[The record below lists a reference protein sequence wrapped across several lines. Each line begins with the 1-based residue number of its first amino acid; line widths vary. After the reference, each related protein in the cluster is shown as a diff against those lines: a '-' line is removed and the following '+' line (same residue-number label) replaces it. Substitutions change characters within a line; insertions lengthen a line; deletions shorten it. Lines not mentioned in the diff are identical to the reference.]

1 MVREAF
7 GFSSKE
13 KLLLDERLYVKSWKS
28 NPDKTEEEE
37 EKEEDEVEV
46 EEVTVE
52 ELAGL
57 VEESNLQGR
66 DLRNI
71 VRAEEELNQCDGF
84 QRLLPRPE
92 GLRFLRYL
100 GRCAF
105 DRQPCH
111 LFKIFLCCCQHPN
124 ANKLSWAIK

>member
-1 MVREAF
+1 M
-7 GFSSKE
+7 SKTGPTLTE
-13 KLLLDERLYVKSWKS
+13 KI
-28 NPDKTEEEE
+28 EE
-37 EKEEDEVEV
+37 EKDREE
-46 EEVTVE
+46 VE

-57 VEESNLQGR
+57 VEESNLHGR

-105 DRQPCH
+105 DRRPCH
-111 LFKIFLCCCQHPN
+111 L
-124 ANKLSWAIK
+124 ANIQTQIS

>member
-1 MVREAF
+1 MREAF
-7 GFSSKE
+7 GFSTKE

-37 EKEEDEVEV
+37 EKEEKEV
-46 EEVTVE
+46 EVTVE

-57 VEESNLQGR
+57 VEESNLHGR

-100 GRCAF
+100 GRWAF
-105 DRQPCH
+105 DR
-111 LFKIFLCCCQHPN
+111 FFLY
-124 ANKLSWAIK
+124 

>member
-1 MVREAF
+1 MREAF
-7 GFSSKE
+7 GFSTKE
-13 KLLLDERLYVKSWKS
+13 KLLLDERLYAKSWMS

-37 EKEEDEVEV
+37 EKEEKEV
-46 EEVTVE
+46 EVTVE

-57 VEESNLQGR
+57 VEESNLHGR

-105 DRQPCH
+105 DRRPCH
-111 LFKIFLCCCQHPN
+111 LFKIFLYCCKHPN
-124 ANKLSWAIK
+124 ANKLSWAIN

>member
-1 MVREAF
+1 MREAF
-7 GFSSKE
+7 GFSAKE
-13 KLLLDERLYVKSWKS
+13 KLLLDERLYIKSWKS
-28 NPDKTEEEE
+28 NPDKTEEEQ

-46 EEVTVE
+46 EVTVE

-84 QRLLPRPE
+84 QRLLPRSE

-100 GRCAF
+100 GRWVF
-105 DRQPCH
+105 DRRPCH
-111 LFKIFLCCCQHPN
+111 LFVFVLLQTSKR
-124 ANKLSWAIK
+124 K

>member
-7 GFSSKE
+7 GFSTKE
-13 KLLLDERLYVKSWKS
+13 RLLLDERLYVKSLNS

-37 EKEEDEVEV
+37 EKEEDREEVEV
-46 EEVTVE
+46 EEVIVE
-52 ELAGL
+52 ELAEL
-57 VEESNLQGR
+57 VEESNLHGR

-100 GRCAF
+100 GRWAF
-105 DRQPCH
+105 DR
-111 LFKIFLCCCQHPN
+111 FFLY
-124 ANKLSWAIK
+124 

>member
-7 GFSSKE
+7 GFSTKE
-13 KLLLDERLYVKSWKS
+13 KLLLDERLYAKSWMS

-37 EKEEDEVEV
+37 EKEEKEEDGEEV
-46 EEVTVE
+46 EVTVE

-100 GRCAF
+100 GRWAF
-105 DRQPCH
+105 DIH
-111 LFKIFLCCCQHPN
+111 VF
-124 ANKLSWAIK
+124 

>member
-7 GFSSKE
+7 DFSTKE

-37 EKEEDEVEV
+37 EEV

-52 ELAGL
+52 EMAGL
-57 VEESNLQGR
+57 VEESNLHGR

-100 GRCAF
+100 GRWAF
-105 DRQPCH
+105 DRFFFVVTQTP
-111 LFKIFLCCCQHPN
+111 KR
-124 ANKLSWAIK
+124 K

>member
-1 MVREAF
+1 MREAF
-7 GFSSKE
+7 GFSTKE
-13 KLLLDERLYVKSWKS
+13 KLLLDERLYVKRWKS

-37 EKEEDEVEV
+37 EKEEDGEEV
-46 EEVTVE
+46 EVTVE

-105 DRQPCH
+105 DRRPCH
-111 LFKIFLCCCQHPN
+111 LFKIFLCCCKHPN

>member
-7 GFSSKE
+7 GFSTKE
-13 KLLLDERLYVKSWKS
+13 RLLLDERLYVKSWKS

-37 EKEEDEVEV
+37 EEV

-52 ELAGL
+52 EMAGL
-57 VEESNLQGR
+57 VEESNLHGR

-100 GRCAF
+100 GRWAF
-105 DRQPCH
+105 DRLPCH
-111 LFKIFLCCCQHPN
+111 LFFCIV
-124 ANKLSWAIK
+124 A

>member
-7 GFSSKE
+7 GFSTKE

-37 EKEEDEVEV
+37 EEV

-52 ELAGL
+52 EMAGL
-57 VEESNLQGR
+57 VEESNLHGR

-100 GRCAF
+100 GRWVF
-105 DRQPCH
+105 DRYV
-111 LFKIFLCCCQHPN
+111 F
-124 ANKLSWAIK
+124 

>member
-1 MVREAF
+1 MREAF
-7 GFSSKE
+7 GFSTKE
-13 KLLLDERLYVKSWKS
+13 KLLLDERLYIKSWKS
-28 NPDKTEEEE
+28 NPDKTEEKE

-46 EEVTVE
+46 EVTVE

-57 VEESNLQGR
+57 VEESNLHGR

-105 DRQPCH
+105 DRRPCH
-111 LFKIFLCCCQHPN
+111 LFKIFLYCCKHPN
-124 ANKLSWAIK
+124 ANKLSWAIN

>member
-7 GFSSKE
+7 GFSTKE

-28 NPDKTEEEE
+28 NPDLTEKIEVEEEE
-37 EKEEDEVEV
+37 EKEEDGEV

-57 VEESNLQGR
+57 VEESNLHGR

-100 GRCAF
+100 GRWAF
-105 DRQPCH
+105 DR
-111 LFKIFLCCCQHPN
+111 FFLY
-124 ANKLSWAIK
+124 

>member
-7 GFSSKE
+7 GFSTKE
-13 KLLLDERLYVKSWKS
+13 RLLLDERLYVKSWKS

-37 EKEEDEVEV
+37 EKEENEEEEEV
-46 EEVTVE
+46 EVTVE

-57 VEESNLQGR
+57 VEESNLHGR

-100 GRCAF
+100 GRWAF
-105 DRQPCH
+105 DR
-111 LFKIFLCCCQHPN
+111 FFLY
-124 ANKLSWAIK
+124 